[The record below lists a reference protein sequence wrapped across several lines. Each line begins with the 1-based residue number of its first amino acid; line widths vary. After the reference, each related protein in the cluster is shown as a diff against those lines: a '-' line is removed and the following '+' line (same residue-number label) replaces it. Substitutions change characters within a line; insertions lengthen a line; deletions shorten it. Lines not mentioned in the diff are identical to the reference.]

1 MACSKEPNF
10 EGMPFGVAQIV
21 SMWVEMDA
29 DMTRSIHART
39 EIDGREGYKHA
50 MVASG
55 LTHDE
60 AGDMKRRIW
69 DLVRIAKRLTN
80 GA

>member
-10 EGMPFGVAQIV
+10 ESMPFGVAQIV

-39 EIDGREGYKHA
+39 DLAHDGYKHA